1 MLAVSDS
8 AFGVVVLVN
17 QFGVIY
23 LFRLVRVFAG
33 QGDDYLVDL
42 AGEGEVILRLVVV
55 RDGRAVIDTDIEG
68 FAERKGSTNRFINGS
83 FRHLLAVHIQLA
95 GAFEHPGFDEVELE
109 VHLPLGQYGRDNRVA
124 LSVHEVVVV
133 MELVIGD
140 EQGVAAVHTAARDD
154 DALFVAFQV
163 KRGLDAVRLVLG
175 RRGNG
180 LGNALGPRV
189 VIGEALLVAKGA
201 GELLGYP

>member
-55 RDGRAVIDTDIEG
+55 
-68 FAERKGSTNRFINGS
+68 
-83 FRHLLAVHIQLA
+83 
-95 GAFEHPGFDEVELE
+95 
-109 VHLPLGQYGRDNRVA
+109 
-124 LSVHEVVVV
+124 
-133 MELVIGD
+133 
-140 EQGVAAVHTAARDD
+140 
-154 DALFVAFQV
+154 
-163 KRGLDAVRLVLG
+163 
-175 RRGNG
+175 
-180 LGNALGPRV
+180 
-189 VIGEALLVAKGA
+189 
-201 GELLGYP
+201 